1 MNIQFLM
8 KNLQKKKL
16 KFYILLIHSN
26 ISMDCQNIRIQGVRN
41 V

>member
-16 KFYILLIHSN
+16 VLHPFDSFQYLNGLPKYKNSK
-26 ISMDCQNIRIQGVRN
+26 CP
-41 V
+41 